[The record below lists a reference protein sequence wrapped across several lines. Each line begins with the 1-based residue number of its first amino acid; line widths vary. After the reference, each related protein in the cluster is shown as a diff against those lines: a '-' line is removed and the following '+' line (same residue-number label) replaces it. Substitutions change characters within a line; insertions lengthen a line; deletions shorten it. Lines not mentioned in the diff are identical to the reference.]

1 MKQRAWRVGL
11 LALGLAAA
19 GHAGLRAQ
27 ATAPAAAAGVTFS
40 KDIAPI
46 FQQKCQTCHRPGS
59 LGPMPLVTYEEARPW
74 ARSIRNKVLARE
86 MPPWHL
92 DKTVGIQ
99 AFINDISLSDAQI
112 ETIAAWVDAGAPR
125 GDPADLPPPVDWPAG
140 DRFLLEDTLGPPD
153 LVIRSKPWTMPAVAN
168 DVFFHAVVDVPLTA
182 ARWIRAA
189 ETKPSLPGRRIAHH
203 ASTYLHQPE
212 SDDFIE
218 AELAFRN
225 GQAGIEAVLA
235 AQQHRASAPVE
246 VRELFTEWAQGKEG
260 EVYPPDTGKL
270 VKPGAKVE
278 FDIHYH
284 AVGEEITD
292 VLEVGW
298 WFHPEGTTPRYSAE
312 YLAFGPFIGGEL
324 EIPPHTV
331 AQHQGSYVLPG
342 PAILHNFQPHMHA
355 RGKALLLEAVYPS
368 GGREIINYTDRFD
381 NNWHINYIYAEDAAP
396 LLPKGTVLLVTTWH
410 DNTAANRNNPDPRQW
425 VLNGPRTID
434 EMGHVN
440 AQMIFISDEDY
451 ERIARERAAAGEAG
465 G

>member
-1 MKQRAWRVGL
+1 MTDRTCCVGL
-11 LALGLAAA
+11 LALGLVAASSAGVRAQEAAA
-19 GHAGLRAQ
+19 VGGA
-27 ATAPAAAAGVTFS
+27 VTFAR
-40 KDIAPI
+40 DIAPI

-59 LGPMPLVTYEEARPW
+59 LGPMSLVTYEDSRPW
-74 ARSIRNKVLARE
+74 ARSIRSKVLARE

-99 AFINDISLSDAQI
+99 AFINDISLSDEQI

-125 GDPADLPPPVDWPAG
+125 GDPADLPPPVDWPDG

-168 DVFFHAVVDVPLTA
+168 DVFFHAVVDVPLA
-182 ARWIRAA
+182 EARWIRAA
-189 ETKPSLPGRRIAHH
+189 ETKPSLAGRRIAHH

-212 SDDFIE
+212 TDDFIA

-235 AQQHRASAPVE
+235 AQQHRANAPVE

-284 AVGEEITD
+284 AVGEEVTD

-298 WFHPEGTTPRYSAE
+298 WFHPAGATPRYSAE

-355 RGKALLLEAVYPS
+355 RGKALLLEAIYPS

-396 LLPKGTVLLVTTWH
+396 LLPRGTVLLVTTWH
-410 DNTAANRNNPDPRQW
+410 DNTAANRANPDPRQW

-440 AQMIFISDEDY
+440 SQMIFITDEDY
-451 ERIARERAAAGEAG
+451 ERIARERAAARGVDP
-465 G
+465 